1 MVWVRVRP
9 AVKDDL
15 SVILTLV
22 NGTLGLVYRKT
33 EKSVYYVNVTEIEM
47 KKLLKNGFCEVL
59 LFRIIIDVFILN
71 HHLINLEKLFSQ
83 NEKVYEGN

>member
-1 MVWVRVRP
+1 MVWVGVRP

-33 EKSVYYVNVTEIEM
+33 EKSDYYVNVTEIEM
-47 KKLLKNGFCEVL
+47 IKLLRNDFCENIS
-59 LFRIIIDVFILN
+59 F
-71 HHLINLEKLFSQ
+71 
-83 NEKVYEGN
+83 

>member
-1 MVWVRVRP
+1 MVWVGVRP

-22 NGTLGLVYRKT
+22 NGTLGLVCRIT

-47 KKLLKNGFCEVL
+47 IKLLRNDFCE
-59 LFRIIIDVFILN
+59 
-71 HHLINLEKLFSQ
+71 NLSF
-83 NEKVYEGN
+83 